1 MSTVRVGEPKRVL
14 LIEDDPDVGMLLVD
28 VLESSGVPTMLRAA
42 PQQLTDELQPRVVVT
57 DLFCQLWYDRQR
69 ASSYVATLSERFPNI
84 PIVVVTGFSE
94 AAHDVLKLGA
104 NAVIEKPF
112 DIDALSQIVLSL
124 YHGAAP
130 IPERGS
136 AGNVVLNP

>member
-1 MSTVRVGEPKRVL
+1 MSTVFVAERKSVL

-28 VLESSGVPTMLRAA
+28 VLESSGVPTMLRAE
-42 PQQLTDELQPRVVVT
+42 PRQLTDELHPRVVVT
-57 DLFCQLWYDRQR
+57 DLFCQSWYDGQR
-69 ASSYVATLSERFPNI
+69 ASSYIASLRQRFPKI

-94 AAHDVLKLGA
+94 AARDVAKLGA

-112 DIDALSQIVLSL
+112 DIDALSQLVLSL
-124 YHGAAP
+124 YHGAAS

>member
-1 MSTVRVGEPKRVL
+1 VSTVRVGEPSVL

-28 VLESSGVPTMLRAA
+28 VFESSGVPTMLRAE
-42 PQQLTDELQPRVVVT
+42 PRQLTDEVQPRVVVT
-57 DLFCQLWYDRQR
+57 DLFCPLWYDRQR
-69 ASSYVATLSERFPNI
+69 ASSYIATLRERFPDV

-94 AAHDVLKLGA
+94 AADDALTLGA

-112 DIDALSQIVLSL
+112 DIDALSQLVLSL

-130 IPERGS
+130 IPERD
-136 AGNVVLNP
+136 LREM